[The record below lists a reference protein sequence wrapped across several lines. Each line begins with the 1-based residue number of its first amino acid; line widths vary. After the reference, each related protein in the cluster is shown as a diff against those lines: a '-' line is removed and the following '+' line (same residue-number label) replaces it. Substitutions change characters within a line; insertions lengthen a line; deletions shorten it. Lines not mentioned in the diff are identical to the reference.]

1 MAETCNLSTLN
12 LLQTMEKF
20 EEGQELTVE
29 PYFEDI
35 PLGEFLRAYTPF
47 DSKRKLQKLVDRGV
61 VEVNGI
67 TRPLNFM
74 LQSGDVVSIG
84 EGSSKRERDYPDPEV
99 LSSDQQ
105 LIILSTYPGQ
115 KIGTRPQGNAL
126 SEMDLGEEMIRSLP
140 VGIDRTAYPIYPVP
154 EGVSGI
160 VCLTM
165 SRESQNEFQQ
175 QFGTGQLRLSGD
187 AIVDGVVNSTKK
199 IEQPVGPSEHDRSKQ
214 EIREEG
220 PAAITVIEPVKEFR
234 KFSLVRVQPKTAVW
248 DQVRV
253 HLNFLHHPLSVDPR
267 YGYREE
273 LNLSEFKQDYRDKP
287 FQEERPLIERISLHW
302 SQLERDDG
310 EDIQVSKP
318 EDMEISIKQLTN
330 HGS

>member
-1 MAETCNLSTLN
+1 MLGFLN
-12 LLQTMEKF
+12 SIPTMEKF

-74 LQSGDVVSIG
+74 LQSGDVVTIG
-84 EGSSKRERDYPDPEV
+84 EGSTERKRNYPDPEL
-99 LSSDQQ
+99 LSAEQD
-105 LIILSTYPGQ
+105 LIVLSTYPGQ

-126 SEMDLGEEMIRSLP
+126 SEMDVGNDLRADLPLGEDQT
-140 VGIDRTAYPIYPVP
+140 VYPIYPVP
-154 EGVSGI
+154 KDVSGV
-160 VCLTM
+160 VCLTV
-165 SRESQNEFQQ
+165 SRESLHEYQQKFGSDEFQLQ
-175 QFGTGQLRLSGD
+175 GD
-187 AIVDGVVNSTKK
+187 AIVDGVIKEPRRV
-199 IEQPVGPSEHDRSKQ
+199 EQPVGSSEHDRTKQ
-214 EIREEG
+214 EVREEG
-220 PAAITVIEPVKEFR
+220 TNAVTSIEPTTVFR
-234 KFSLVRVQPKTAVW
+234 KFSHVRIHPETAVW

-253 HLNFLHHPLSVDPR
+253 HLNFIHHPLSVDPR

-273 LNLSEFKQDYRDKP
+273 LNLSEFKEDYQEKP

-302 SQLERDDG
+302 ACLNRRNSEA
-310 EDIQVSKP
+310 IQVPHP
-318 EDMEISIKQLTN
+318 EDFEIAIKQLTN